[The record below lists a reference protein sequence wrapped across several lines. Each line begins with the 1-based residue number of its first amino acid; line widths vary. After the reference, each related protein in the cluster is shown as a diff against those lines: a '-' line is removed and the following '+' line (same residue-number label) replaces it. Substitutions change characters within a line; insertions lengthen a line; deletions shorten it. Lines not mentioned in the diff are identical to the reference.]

1 MSEEA
6 LKQEEVIEEEGE
18 IVDLEESKPEESTVV
33 DTPTEDG
40 GPTEVVTEEPE
51 PEPEPEK
58 SEEEL
63 VDYSDKVQKRINSLT
78 RKLREA
84 ERGQDSA
91 YEYAKNLADENAR
104 LKTTAQSLQQTTFD
118 ESATRLESQKAQAL
132 ASLQKAHEVADYEKV
147 AQAQDVLAK
156 IAVQEQKVVEGK
168 QRMEQMKNVEA
179 SNLQQPIQQET
190 GFSSKM
196 QDWIDD
202 GNNWFLDNALMHQTG
217 TQIHANLMTEGFVVE
232 SDAYF
237 KEVSKRIRE
246 KHPEYFNT
254 ETKSKPSQ
262 KVASA
267 GRVSGNTGN
276 KQIRLSPSEVQM
288 AKKLNVPLKE
298 YAKYVKR

>member
-1 MSEEA
+1 M
-6 LKQEEVIEEEGE
+6 
-18 IVDLEESKPEESTVV
+18 
-33 DTPTEDG
+33 
-40 GPTEVVTEEPE
+40 
-51 PEPEPEK
+51 
-58 SEEEL
+58 
-63 VDYSDKVQKRINSLT
+63 
-78 RKLREA
+78 
-84 ERGQDSA
+84 
-91 YEYAKNLADENAR
+91 
-104 LKTTAQSLQQTTFD
+104 
-118 ESATRLESQKAQAL
+118 
-132 ASLQKAHEVADYEKV
+132 
-147 AQAQDVLAK
+147 LAK
-156 IAVQEQKVVEGK
+156 IAVQEQKVVDGK
-168 QRMEQMKNVEA
+168 ARMEQQQISLN
-179 SNLQQPIQQET
+179 NQTHIQNQPLQQA
-190 GFSSKM
+190 GYNSKM

>member
-6 LKQEEVIEEEGE
+6 LKQEEGIEEEGQ
-18 IVDLEESKPEESTVV
+18 IVDLDDPVEKTEESVAAAPV
-33 DTPTEDG
+33 
-40 GPTEVVTEEPE
+40 TEVVEETTEVE
-51 PEPEPEK
+51 EK
-58 SEEEL
+58 DETKEEEL
-63 VDYSDKVQKRINSLT
+63 VDYSDKVQKRINNLT

-91 YEYAKNLADENAR
+91 YQYAKNLSAENER
-104 LKTTAQSLQQTTFD
+104 LKSTAHTLQQTTFD
-118 ESATRLESQKAQAL
+118 ESATRLESQKAQAM

-156 IAVQEQKVVEGK
+156 IAVQEQRVSDGK
-168 QRMEQMKNVEA
+168 QRMQQMQTNTQAQTIEQPV
-179 SNLQQPIQQET
+179 QQQT
-190 GFSSKM
+190 GYNSKM

-202 GNNWFLDNALMHQTG
+202 GNDWFLNNALMHQSG
-217 TQIHANLMTEGFVVE
+217 TQIHEDLVTEGFVVE

-237 KEVSKRIRE
+237 KEVNARIRD
-246 KHPEYFNT
+246 KHPEYFTNT
-254 ETKSKPSQ
+254 NGKTKPSQ

-276 KQIRLSPSEVQM
+276 RQVKLSPSEVQM

>member
-6 LKQEEVIEEEGE
+6 LKQEEVIE
-18 IVDLEESKPEESTVV
+18 
-33 DTPTEDG
+33 DG
-40 GPTEVVTEEPE
+40 GEVIDLDEAVETTAEPVAEAPE
-51 PEPEPEK
+51 PEVSQETAEPEVEAAENN
-58 SEEEL
+58 EEEL
-63 VDYSDKVQKRINSLT
+63 VDYSDKVQKRINTLT

-91 YEYAKNLADENAR
+91 YEYAKNLAEENAR

-118 ESATRLESQKAQAL
+118 ESATRLESQKAQAM

-156 IAVQEQKVVEGK
+156 IAVQEQKVQEGK
-168 QRMEQMKNVEA
+168 QRMEQMQNVQTPEVPQPV
-179 SNLQQPIQQET
+179 QQQT
-190 GFSSKM
+190 GFNSKM

-202 GNNWFLDNALMHQTG
+202 GNEWFLNNALMHQSG
-217 TQIHANLMTEGFVVE
+217 TQIHEDLVTEGFVVE

-237 KEVSKRIRE
+237 KEVDKRIRT

-267 GRVSGNTGN
+267 GRVSGNASN
-276 KQIRLSPSEVQM
+276 KQVRLSPSEVQM

>member
-6 LKQEEVIEEEGE
+6 IKQEEVIEEEGE
-18 IVDLEESKPEESTVV
+18 VIDLEESKPEE
-33 DTPTEDG
+33 TPAVETTEDTT
-40 GPTEVVTEEPE
+40 PEVVTE
-51 PEPEPEK
+51 EPEPEK

-63 VDYSDKVQKRINSLT
+63 QDYSDKVQKRINTLT

-91 YEYAKNLADENAR
+91 YEYAKNLAAENER
-104 LKTTAQSLQQTTFD
+104 LKTTAQTLQQTTFD
-118 ESATRLESQKAQAL
+118 ESATRLESQKAQAM

-156 IAVQEQKVVEGK
+156 IAVQEQKVQEGK
-168 QRMEQMKNVEA
+168 LRMEQIRQAPM
-179 SNLQQPIQQET
+179 QQPQATIQQQPM
-190 GFSSKM
+190 FNSKM

-202 GNNWFLDNALMHQTG
+202 GNEWFLNNALMHESG
-217 TQIHANLMTEGFVVE
+217 TQIHEDLVTEGFVVE
-232 SDAYF
+232 SDEYF
-237 KEVSKRIRE
+237 AEVNKRIRK
-246 KHPEYFNT
+246 KHPEYFN
-254 ETKSKPSQ
+254 EPTKSKPSQ

-267 GRVSGNTGN
+267 GRVSGKSGK

-288 AKKLNVPLKE
+288 AKKLNVPLTE

>member
-18 IVDLEESKPEESTVV
+18 VIDLEESKPEETPAVETAE
-33 DTPTEDG
+33 DTTP
-40 GPTEVVTEEPE
+40 EVVTE
-51 PEPEPEK
+51 EPEPEK

-63 VDYSDKVQKRINSLT
+63 QDYSDKVQKRINTLT

-91 YEYAKNLADENAR
+91 YEYAKNLAAENER
-104 LKTTAQSLQQTTFD
+104 LKTTAQTLQQTTFD
-118 ESATRLESQKAQAL
+118 ESATRLESQKAQAM

-156 IAVQEQKVVEGK
+156 IAVQEQKVQEGK
-168 QRMEQMKNVEA
+168 IRMEQMQKA
-179 SNLQQPIQQET
+179 TPMQQPQATVQQQPM
-190 GFSSKM
+190 FNSKM

-202 GNNWFLDNALMHQTG
+202 GNEWFLNNAVMHETG
-217 TQIHANLMTEGFVVE
+217 TKIHEDLVTEGFVVE
-232 SDAYF
+232 SDEYF
-237 KEVSKRIRE
+237 AEVNKRIRS
-246 KHPEYFNT
+246 KHPEYFN
-254 ETKSKPSQ
+254 ETAKSKPSQ

-267 GRVSGNTGN
+267 GRVSGKSGK

-288 AKKLNVPLKE
+288 AKKLNVPLTE

>member
-18 IVDLEESKPEESTVV
+18 VIDLEESKPEETAVV
-33 DTPTEDG
+33 ETPTEDG
-40 GPTEVVTEEPE
+40 GPEVVTEEPE
-51 PEPEPEK
+51 PEK
-58 SEEEL
+58 GEEEL
-63 VDYSDKVQKRINSLT
+63 QDYSDKVQKRINTLT

-91 YEYAKNLADENAR
+91 YEYAKNLAAENER
-104 LKTTAQSLQQTTFD
+104 LKTTAQTLQQTTFD
-118 ESATRLESQKAQAL
+118 ESATRLESQKAQAM

-156 IAVQEQKVVEGK
+156 IAVQEQKVQEGK
-168 QRMEQMKNVEA
+168 IRMEQMQKETPV
-179 SNLQQPIQQET
+179 QQPQATVQQQPM
-190 GFSSKM
+190 FNSKM

-202 GNNWFLDNALMHQTG
+202 GNDWFLNNAVMHETG
-217 TQIHANLMTEGFVVE
+217 TQIHEDLVTEGFVVE
-232 SDAYF
+232 SDEYF
-237 KEVSKRIRE
+237 AEVNKRIRT
-246 KHPEYFNT
+246 KHPEYFN
-254 ETKSKPSQ
+254 EPAKSKPSQ

-267 GRVSGNTGN
+267 GRVSGKSGK

-288 AKKLNVPLKE
+288 AKKLNVPLTE

>member
-6 LKQEEVIEEEGE
+6 LKQEEVIEEEGQ
-18 IVDLEESKPEESTVV
+18 IVDLDDPVEKTEESVAAAPV
-33 DTPTEDG
+33 
-40 GPTEVVTEEPE
+40 TEVVEETTEVE
-51 PEPEPEK
+51 EK
-58 SEEEL
+58 DETKEEEL
-63 VDYSDKVQKRINSLT
+63 VDYSDEVQKRINNLT

-91 YEYAKNLADENAR
+91 YQYAKNLSAENER
-104 LKTTAQSLQQTTFD
+104 LKSTAHTLQQTTFD
-118 ESATRLESQKAQAL
+118 ESATRLESQKAQAM

-156 IAVQEQKVVEGK
+156 IAVQEQRVSDGK
-168 QRMEQMKNVEA
+168 QRMEQMQTNTQAQTIEQPA
-179 SNLQQPIQQET
+179 QQQT
-190 GFSSKM
+190 GYNSKM

-202 GNNWFLDNALMHQTG
+202 GNDWFLNNALMHQSG
-217 TQIHANLMTEGFVVE
+217 TQIHEDLVTEGFVVE

-237 KEVSKRIRE
+237 KEVNARIRD
-246 KHPEYFNT
+246 KHPEYFTNT
-254 ETKSKPSQ
+254 NGKTKPSQ

-276 KQIRLSPSEVQM
+276 RQVKLSPSEVQM

>member
-6 LKQEEVIEEEGE
+6 LKQEEMIEEGGE
-18 IVDLEESKPEESTVV
+18 VIDLDDAVEKTEEPVAEVPETVV
-33 DTPTEDG
+33 DEETTE
-40 GPTEVVTEEPE
+40 PQLETEE
-51 PEPEPEK
+51 K
-58 SEEEL
+58 NEEEL
-63 VDYSDKVQKRINSLT
+63 VDYSDKVQKRINTLT

-118 ESATRLESQKAQAL
+118 ESATRLESQKAQAM

-156 IAVQEQKVVEGK
+156 IAVQEQKVQEGK
-168 QRMEQMKNVEA
+168 QKIEQMQNEQA
-179 SNLQQPIQQET
+179 LTIQQPVQQQT
-190 GFSSKM
+190 GFNSKM

-202 GNNWFLDNALMHQTG
+202 GNDWFLNNALMHQTG
-217 TQIHANLMTEGFVVE
+217 TQIHEDLVTEGFVVE

-237 KEVSKRIRE
+237 KEVDKRIRT

-267 GRVSGNTGN
+267 GRVSGNASN
-276 KQIRLSPSEVQM
+276 KQVRLSPSEVQM

>member
-6 LKQEEVIEEEGE
+6 LKQEEVIE
-18 IVDLEESKPEESTVV
+18 
-33 DTPTEDG
+33 DG
-40 GPTEVVTEEPE
+40 GEVIDLDEAVETTAEPVAEAPE
-51 PEPEPEK
+51 PEVSQETAEPEVEAAENN
-58 SEEEL
+58 EEEL
-63 VDYSDKVQKRINSLT
+63 VDYSDKVQKRINTLT

-91 YEYAKNLADENAR
+91 YEYAKNLAEENAR

-118 ESATRLESQKAQAL
+118 ESATRLESQKAQAI

-156 IAVQEQKVVEGK
+156 IAVQEQKVQEGK
-168 QRMEQMKNVEA
+168 QRMEQMQNVQTPVA
-179 SNLQQPIQQET
+179 PQPVQQQT
-190 GFSSKM
+190 GFNSKM

-202 GNNWFLDNALMHQTG
+202 GNEWFLNNALMHQSG
-217 TQIHANLMTEGFVVE
+217 TQIHEDLVTEGFVVE

-237 KEVSKRIRE
+237 KEVDKRIRT

-267 GRVSGNTGN
+267 GRVSGNASN
-276 KQIRLSPSEVQM
+276 KQVRLSPSEVQM

>member
-18 IVDLEESKPEESTVV
+18 VIDLEESKPEEPAVV
-33 DTPTEDG
+33 ETPTEDG
-40 GPTEVVTEEPE
+40 APEVVTE
-51 PEPEPEK
+51 EPEPEK

-63 VDYSDKVQKRINSLT
+63 QDYSDKVQKRINTLT

-91 YEYAKNLADENAR
+91 YEYAKNLAAENER
-104 LKTTAQSLQQTTFD
+104 LKTTAQTLQQTTFD
-118 ESATRLESQKAQAL
+118 ESATRLESQKAQAI

-156 IAVQEQKVVEGK
+156 IAVQEQKVQEGK
-168 QRMEQMKNVEA
+168 IRMEQMQKETPVEQPQPTVQ
-179 SNLQQPIQQET
+179 QQPM
-190 GFSSKM
+190 FNSKM

-202 GNNWFLDNALMHQTG
+202 GNEWFLNNAVMHETG
-217 TQIHANLMTEGFVVE
+217 TQIHEDLVTEGFVVE
-232 SDAYF
+232 SDEYF
-237 KEVSKRIRE
+237 AEVNKRIRT
-246 KHPEYFNT
+246 KHPEYFN
-254 ETKSKPSQ
+254 EPAKSKPSQ

-267 GRVSGNTGN
+267 GRVSGKSGK

-288 AKKLNVPLKE
+288 AKKLNVPLTE

>member
-6 LKQEEVIEEEGE
+6 LKQEEIIEEEGE
-18 IVDLEESKPEESTVV
+18 IVDLSDSVEK
-33 DTPTEDG
+33 
-40 GPTEVVTEEPE
+40 TEEPVAAA
-51 PEPEPEK
+51 PEPEVIEEEAVEPEAEVAEK
-58 SEEEL
+58 EEEL

-118 ESATRLESQKAQAL
+118 ESATRLESQKAQAMT
-132 ASLQKAHEVADYEKV
+132 SLQKAHEVADYEKV

>member
-18 IVDLEESKPEESTVV
+18 VIDLEESKPEETSVV
-33 DTPTEDG
+33 ETPTEDG
-40 GPTEVVTEEPE
+40 GPEVVTE
-51 PEPEPEK
+51 EPEPEK

-63 VDYSDKVQKRINSLT
+63 QDYSDKVQKRINTLT

-91 YEYAKNLADENAR
+91 YEYAKNLAAENER
-104 LKTTAQSLQQTTFD
+104 LKTTAQTLQQTTFD
-118 ESATRLESQKAQAL
+118 ESATRLESQKAQAM

-156 IAVQEQKVVEGK
+156 IAVQEQKVQEGK
-168 QRMEQMKNVEA
+168 LKMEQ
-179 SNLQQPIQQET
+179 IQQEVPVQQPQT
-190 GFSSKM
+190 TVQQQPMFNSKM
-196 QDWIDD
+196 QNWIDD
-202 GNNWFLDNALMHQTG
+202 GNDWFLNNAVMHESG
-217 TQIHANLMTEGFVVE
+217 TQIHEDLVTEGFVVE
-232 SDAYF
+232 SDEYF
-237 KEVSKRIRE
+237 AEVNKRIRI
-246 KHPEYFNT
+246 KHPEYFN
-254 ETKSKPSQ
+254 EPAKSKPSQ

-267 GRVSGNTGN
+267 GRVSGKSGK

-288 AKKLNVPLKE
+288 AKKLNVPLTE

>member
-6 LKQEEVIEEEGE
+6 LKQDDMIEEGGE
-18 IVDLEESKPEESTVV
+18 IVDLEESVEK
-33 DTPTEDG
+33 
-40 GPTEVVTEEPE
+40 TEETVAVAPE
-51 PEPEPEK
+51 PEVVEEIAEPEVEVADK
-58 SEEEL
+58 EEEEL
-63 VDYSDKVQKRINSLT
+63 VDYSDKVQKRINTLT

-91 YEYAKNLADENAR
+91 YEYAKNLAAENER

-118 ESATRLESQKAQAL
+118 ESATRLESQKAQAI

-168 QRMEQMKNVEA
+168 QRMEQMQNVA
-179 SNLQQPIQQET
+179 PTTQQPIQQQT
-190 GFSSKM
+190 RFNSKM

-202 GNNWFLDNALMHQTG
+202 GNEWFLNNALMHQSG
-217 TQIHANLMTEGFVVE
+217 TQIHEDLVTEGFVVE

-237 KEVSKRIRE
+237 KEVNKRIRT

-276 KQIRLSPSEVQM
+276 KQVRLSPSEVQM

>member
-6 LKQEEVIEEEGE
+6 LKQEEMIEEGGE
-18 IVDLEESKPEESTVV
+18 IVDLEESVEK
-33 DTPTEDG
+33 
-40 GPTEVVTEEPE
+40 TEEPVAAAPETEVIEETAE
-51 PEPEPEK
+51 PEVEVAEK
-58 SEEEL
+58 EEEEL

-91 YEYAKNLADENAR
+91 YEYAKNLANENAR

-118 ESATRLESQKAQAL
+118 ESATRLESQKAQAM

-168 QRMEQMKNVEA
+168 QRMEQIKNAETQA
-179 SNLQQPIQQET
+179 PQQPVQQQT
-190 GFSSKM
+190 GFNTKM

-202 GNNWFLDNALMHQTG
+202 GNDWFLNNALMHQTG
-217 TQIHANLMTEGFVVE
+217 TQIHEDLVTEGFVVE

-237 KEVSKRIRE
+237 KEVNKRIRT

-276 KQIRLSPSEVQM
+276 KQVRLSPSEVQM

>member
-18 IVDLEESKPEESTVV
+18 VIDLEESKPEEPAVV
-33 DTPTEDG
+33 ETPTEDG
-40 GPTEVVTEEPE
+40 APEVVTE
-51 PEPEPEK
+51 EPEPEK

-63 VDYSDKVQKRINSLT
+63 QDYSDKVQKRINTLT

-91 YEYAKNLADENAR
+91 YEYAKNLAAENER
-104 LKTTAQSLQQTTFD
+104 LKTTAQTLQQTTFD
-118 ESATRLESQKAQAL
+118 ESATRLESQKAQAM

-156 IAVQEQKVVEGK
+156 IAVQEQKVQEGK
-168 QRMEQMKNVEA
+168 IRMEQMQKETPV
-179 SNLQQPIQQET
+179 QQPQATVQQQPM
-190 GFSSKM
+190 FNSKM

-202 GNNWFLDNALMHQTG
+202 GNDWFLNNAVMHETG
-217 TQIHANLMTEGFVVE
+217 TQIHEDLVTEGFVVE
-232 SDAYF
+232 SDEYF
-237 KEVSKRIRE
+237 AEVNKRIRT
-246 KHPEYFNT
+246 KHPEYFN
-254 ETKSKPSQ
+254 EPAKSKPSQ

-267 GRVSGNTGN
+267 GRVSGKSGK

-288 AKKLNVPLKE
+288 AKKLNVPLTE

>member
-6 LKQEEVIEEEGE
+6 LKQEEVIEEEGQ
-18 IVDLEESKPEESTVV
+18 IVDLDDPVEKTEESVAAAPV
-33 DTPTEDG
+33 
-40 GPTEVVTEEPE
+40 TEVVEETTEVE
-51 PEPEPEK
+51 EK
-58 SEEEL
+58 DETKEEEL
-63 VDYSDKVQKRINSLT
+63 VDYSDKVQKRINNLT

-91 YEYAKNLADENAR
+91 YQYAKNLSAENER
-104 LKTTAQSLQQTTFD
+104 LKSTAHTLQQTTFD
-118 ESATRLESQKAQAL
+118 ESATRLESQKAQAM

-156 IAVQEQKVVEGK
+156 IAVQEQRVSDGK
-168 QRMEQMKNVEA
+168 QRMEQMQTNTQAQTIEQPA
-179 SNLQQPIQQET
+179 QQQT
-190 GFSSKM
+190 GYNSKM

-202 GNNWFLDNALMHQTG
+202 GNDWFLNNALMHQSG
-217 TQIHANLMTEGFVVE
+217 TQIHEDLVTEGFVVE

-237 KEVSKRIRE
+237 KEVNARIRD
-246 KHPEYFNT
+246 KHPEYFTNT
-254 ETKSKPSQ
+254 NGKTKPSQ

-276 KQIRLSPSEVQM
+276 RQVKLSPSEVQM

>member
-179 SNLQQPIQQET
+179 PNLQQPIQQQT
-190 GFSSKM
+190 GFNSKM

-276 KQIRLSPSEVQM
+276 KQVRLSPSEVQM

>member
-6 LKQEEVIEEEGE
+6 LKQEEIIEEEGE
-18 IVDLEESKPEESTVV
+18 IVDLSDSVEK
-33 DTPTEDG
+33 
-40 GPTEVVTEEPE
+40 TEEPVAAA
-51 PEPEPEK
+51 PEPEVIEEEAVEPEAEVAEK
-58 SEEEL
+58 EEEL

-118 ESATRLESQKAQAL
+118 ESATRLESQKAQAMT
-132 ASLQKAHEVADYEKV
+132 SLQKAHEVADYEKV

-179 SNLQQPIQQET
+179 PNLQQPIQQQT
-190 GFSSKM
+190 GFNSKM

-276 KQIRLSPSEVQM
+276 KQVRLSPSEVQM

>member
-6 LKQEEVIEEEGE
+6 LKQEEVIE
-18 IVDLEESKPEESTVV
+18 
-33 DTPTEDG
+33 DG
-40 GPTEVVTEEPE
+40 GEVIDLDEAVETTAEPVAEAPE
-51 PEPEPEK
+51 PEVSQETAEPEVEAAENN
-58 SEEEL
+58 EEEL
-63 VDYSDKVQKRINSLT
+63 VDYSDKVQKRINTLT

-91 YEYAKNLADENAR
+91 YEYAKNLAEENAR

-118 ESATRLESQKAQAL
+118 ESATRLESQKAQAM

-156 IAVQEQKVVEGK
+156 IAVQEQKVQEGK
-168 QRMEQMKNVEA
+168 QRMEQMQNVQTPVA
-179 SNLQQPIQQET
+179 PQPVQQQT
-190 GFSSKM
+190 GFNSKM

-202 GNNWFLDNALMHQTG
+202 GNEWFLNNALMHQSG
-217 TQIHANLMTEGFVVE
+217 TQIHEDLVTEGFVVE

-237 KEVSKRIRE
+237 KEVDKRIRT

-267 GRVSGNTGN
+267 GRVSGNASN
-276 KQIRLSPSEVQM
+276 KQVRLSPSEVQM

>member
-6 LKQEEVIEEEGE
+6 LKQEEVIE
-18 IVDLEESKPEESTVV
+18 
-33 DTPTEDG
+33 DG
-40 GPTEVVTEEPE
+40 GEVIDLDEAVETTAEPVAEAPE
-51 PEPEPEK
+51 PEVSQETAEPEVEAAENN
-58 SEEEL
+58 EEEL
-63 VDYSDKVQKRINSLT
+63 VDYSDKVQKRINTLT

-91 YEYAKNLADENAR
+91 YEYAKNLAEENAR

-118 ESATRLESQKAQAL
+118 ESATRLESQKAQAM

-156 IAVQEQKVVEGK
+156 IAVQEQKVQEGK
-168 QRMEQMKNVEA
+168 QRMEQMQNVQTPVA
-179 SNLQQPIQQET
+179 PQPVQQQT
-190 GFSSKM
+190 GFNSKM

-202 GNNWFLDNALMHQTG
+202 GNEWFLNNALMHQSG
-217 TQIHANLMTEGFVVE
+217 TQIHEDLVTEGFVVE
-232 SDAYF
+232 SVAYF
-237 KEVSKRIRE
+237 KEVDKRIRT

-267 GRVSGNTGN
+267 GRVSGNASN
-276 KQIRLSPSEVQM
+276 KQVRLSPSEVQM

>member
-6 LKQEEVIEEEGE
+6 LKQEEVIE
-18 IVDLEESKPEESTVV
+18 
-33 DTPTEDG
+33 DG
-40 GPTEVVTEEPE
+40 GEVIDLDEAVETTAEPVAEAPE
-51 PEPEPEK
+51 PEVSQETAEPEVEAAENN
-58 SEEEL
+58 EEEL
-63 VDYSDKVQKRINSLT
+63 VDYSDKVQKRINTLT

-91 YEYAKNLADENAR
+91 YEYAKNLAEENAR

-118 ESATRLESQKAQAL
+118 ESATRLESQKAQAI

-168 QRMEQMKNVEA
+168 QRMEQMQNVQTPVA
-179 SNLQQPIQQET
+179 PQPVQQQT
-190 GFSSKM
+190 GFNSKM

-202 GNNWFLDNALMHQTG
+202 GNEWFLNNALMHQSG
-217 TQIHANLMTEGFVVE
+217 TQIHEDLVTEGFVVE

-237 KEVSKRIRE
+237 KEVDKRIRT

-267 GRVSGNTGN
+267 GRVSGNASN
-276 KQIRLSPSEVQM
+276 KQVRLSPSEVQM

>member
-6 LKQEEVIEEEGE
+6 LKQEEIIEEEGE
-18 IVDLEESKPEESTVV
+18 IVDLSDSVEK
-33 DTPTEDG
+33 
-40 GPTEVVTEEPE
+40 TEEPVAAA
-51 PEPEPEK
+51 PEPEVIEEEAVELEAEVAEK
-58 SEEEL
+58 EEEL
-63 VDYSDKVQKRINSLT
+63 VDYSDKVQKRINTLT

-118 ESATRLESQKAQAL
+118 ESATRLESQKAQAMT
-132 ASLQKAHEVADYEKV
+132 SLQKAHEVADYEKV

-179 SNLQQPIQQET
+179 PNLQQPIQQQT
-190 GFSSKM
+190 GFNSKM

-217 TQIHANLMTEGFVVE
+217 TQIHEDLVTEGFVVE

-237 KEVSKRIRE
+237 KEVNKRIRN

-276 KQIRLSPSEVQM
+276 KQVRLSPSEVQM

>member
-6 LKQEEVIEEEGE
+6 LKQEEVIEEEGQ
-18 IVDLEESKPEESTVV
+18 IVDLDDPVEKTEESVAAAPV
-33 DTPTEDG
+33 
-40 GPTEVVTEEPE
+40 TEVVEETTEVE
-51 PEPEPEK
+51 EK
-58 SEEEL
+58 DETKEEEL
-63 VDYSDKVQKRINSLT
+63 VDYSDKVQKRINNLT

-91 YEYAKNLADENAR
+91 YQYAKNLSEENER
-104 LKTTAQSLQQTTFD
+104 LKSTAHTLQQTTFD
-118 ESATRLESQKAQAL
+118 ESATRLESQKAQAM

-156 IAVQEQKVVEGK
+156 IAVQEQRVSDGK
-168 QRMEQMKNVEA
+168 QRMEQMQTNTQAQTIEQPA
-179 SNLQQPIQQET
+179 QQQT
-190 GFSSKM
+190 GYNSKM

-202 GNNWFLDNALMHQTG
+202 GNDWFLNNALMHQSG
-217 TQIHANLMTEGFVVE
+217 TQIHEDLVTEGFVVE

-237 KEVSKRIRE
+237 KEVNARIRD
-246 KHPEYFNT
+246 KHPEYFTNT
-254 ETKSKPSQ
+254 NGKTKPSQ

-276 KQIRLSPSEVQM
+276 KQVRLSPSEVQM

>member
-18 IVDLEESKPEESTVV
+18 VIDLEESKPEETAVV
-33 DTPTEDG
+33 ETPTEDG
-40 GPTEVVTEEPE
+40 GPEVVTEEPE
-51 PEPEPEK
+51 PEK
-58 SEEEL
+58 GEEEL
-63 VDYSDKVQKRINSLT
+63 QDYSDKVQKRINTLT

-91 YEYAKNLADENAR
+91 YEYAKNLAAENER
-104 LKTTAQSLQQTTFD
+104 LKTTAQTLQQTTFD
-118 ESATRLESQKAQAL
+118 ESATRLESQKAQAM

-156 IAVQEQKVVEGK
+156 IAVQEQKVQEGK
-168 QRMEQMKNVEA
+168 IRMEQMQKETPV
-179 SNLQQPIQQET
+179 QQPQATVQQQPM
-190 GFSSKM
+190 FNSKM

-202 GNNWFLDNALMHQTG
+202 GNEWFLNNAVMHESG
-217 TQIHANLMTEGFVVE
+217 TQIHEDLVTEGFVVE
-232 SDAYF
+232 SDEYF
-237 KEVSKRIRE
+237 AEVNKRIRT
-246 KHPEYFNT
+246 KHPEYFN
-254 ETKSKPSQ
+254 EPAKSKPSQ

-267 GRVSGNTGN
+267 GRVSGKSGK

-288 AKKLNVPLKE
+288 AKKLNVPLTE

>member
-18 IVDLEESKPEESTVV
+18 VIDLEESKPEETPAVETAE
-33 DTPTEDG
+33 DTTP
-40 GPTEVVTEEPE
+40 EVVTE
-51 PEPEPEK
+51 EPEPEK

-63 VDYSDKVQKRINSLT
+63 QDYSDKVQKRINTLT

-91 YEYAKNLADENAR
+91 YEYAKNLAAENER
-104 LKTTAQSLQQTTFD
+104 LKTTAQTLQQTTFD
-118 ESATRLESQKAQAL
+118 ESATRLESQKAQAM

-156 IAVQEQKVVEGK
+156 IAVQEQKVQEGK
-168 QRMEQMKNVEA
+168 LRMEQIQQAPMQHPQA
-179 SNLQQPIQQET
+179 TIQQQPM
-190 GFSSKM
+190 FNSKM

-202 GNNWFLDNALMHQTG
+202 GNEWFLNNALMHESG
-217 TQIHANLMTEGFVVE
+217 TQIHEDLVTEGFVVE
-232 SDAYF
+232 SDEYF
-237 KEVSKRIRE
+237 AEVNKRIRK
-246 KHPEYFNT
+246 KHPEYFN
-254 ETKSKPSQ
+254 EPAKSKPSQ

-267 GRVSGNTGN
+267 GRVSGKSGK

-288 AKKLNVPLKE
+288 AKKLNVPLTE

>member
-6 LKQEEVIEEEGE
+6 LKQEEMIEEGGE
-18 IVDLEESKPEESTVV
+18 IVDLEESVEK
-33 DTPTEDG
+33 
-40 GPTEVVTEEPE
+40 TEEPVAAAPETEVIEETAE
-51 PEPEPEK
+51 PEVEVAEK
-58 SEEEL
+58 EEEEL

-118 ESATRLESQKAQAL
+118 ESATRLESQKAQAM

-168 QRMEQMKNVEA
+168 QRMEQMKNAETQA
-179 SNLQQPIQQET
+179 PQQPVQQQT
-190 GFSSKM
+190 GFNTKM

-202 GNNWFLDNALMHQTG
+202 GNDWFLNNALMHQTG
-217 TQIHANLMTEGFVVE
+217 TQIHEDLVTEGFVVE

-237 KEVSKRIRE
+237 KEVNKRIRT

-276 KQIRLSPSEVQM
+276 KQVRLSPSEVQM